1 MLLVWLLMPV
11 MACAL
16 PDAQMTQEE
25 RGCCA
30 QMPQQCG
37 GMEMPASH
45 NCCHK
50 QLRTEQAAPLSEN
63 RHHIHVIPVQILPIT
78 NVTFALPILS
88 DAVAEFTS
96 PPLSPPAS
104 ITILRI

>member
-16 PDAQMTQEE
+16 PDAQMTPAE
-25 RGCCA
+25 RECCT
-30 QMPQQCG
+30 QMAQQCG
-37 GMEMPASH
+37 GMDMPASH
-45 NCCHK
+45 DCCHK
-50 QLRTEQAAPLSEN
+50 QMRTEQAAPLPQN
-63 RHHIHVIPVQILPIT
+63 RHPLQIAPTQILPIIK
-78 NVTFALPILS
+78 VTFALPILS
-88 DAVAEFTS
+88 DTQIEIFS